1 MSMLAG
7 LIPLRRRA
15 LGRAGLGLVL
25 LLGGLAL
32 GVSLTTGLFPL
43 TVGLALAGLLAS
55 LALFHAGPALVG
67 TLIFALFLGV
77 ARRLFQYGFDTGD
90 VLVDPLFLI
99 PPLATTVLAAVAVS
113 RGALRA
119 RTALSS
125 AVLGITALGVVGALN
140 PLQGGFLAAVLGLVV
155 FITPVLWFWI
165 GRTLVD
171 DRRMGQVLLLA
182 ATVAVA
188 SAVYGLDQTSGHFFS
203 WDQRWLDSVEDY
215 ASLREAG
222 FTRAFGFASSAAEYG
237 KLLGVGVV
245 VVVSSMIARR
255 QVLWLPVVGL
265 LGTALFLSG
274 LRTTLVLTVVA
285 LGLIWGTR
293 RGASAVQLVL
303 YGGIAVVVV
312 FLLAAQFSPTAG
324 GDTAATVFADRQL
337 VGLGNPLDSQTSTL
351 QAHVG
356 LVGRSFAGLV
366 SAPLGHGTATIT
378 IAGQRFG
385 ESQVGDTDLADAAI
399 GFGVLG
405 VAVYLILAVR
415 LFRQAHLLAVRRG
428 DALGFAA
435 IGIVVV
441 SSLQWLNGGLY
452 AANFLA
458 WLTFGWIDHAASQL
472 NEHAPDMSEE
482 SEEVANVPGV
492 IV

>member
-1 MSMLAG
+1 MSMMAG

-15 LGRAGLGLVL
+15 LGRAGLGLVF

-32 GVSLTTGLFPL
+32 GVSLTTSLFPFAAF
-43 TVGLALAGLLAS
+43 LALAGLLATF
-55 LALFHAGPALVG
+55 ALFHAGPALVG
-67 TLIFALFLGV
+67 TLLFTLFLGV

-90 VLVDPLFLI
+90 VLVDPLFLV
-99 PPLATTVLAAVAVS
+99 PSLATMVLAAVAVS

-125 AVLGITALGVVGALN
+125 VVLGITALGVVGALN
-140 PLQGGFLAAVLGLVV
+140 PQQGGFLAAALGLVV

-165 GRTLVD
+165 GRALVD

-188 SAVYGLDQTSGHFFS
+188 SAVYGLDQTSGRFFS
-203 WDQRWLDSVEDY
+203 WDQRWLDTVEY
-215 ASLREAG
+215 SSLREAG

-237 KLLGVGVV
+237 KLLGIGMV

-255 QVLWLPVVGL
+255 QVRWLPLIGL

-293 RGASAVQLVL
+293 RRASAVQLVL
-303 YGGIAVVVV
+303 YGGIAVVLL
-312 FLLAAQFSPTAG
+312 FLLAAQFTPTAG
-324 GDTAATVFADRQL
+324 GDDAATVFAERQL
-337 VGLGNPLDSQTSTL
+337 VGLSNPLDPQTSTL
-351 QAHVG
+351 QGHVG

-366 SAPLGHGTATIT
+366 SAPLGQGTATIT

-399 GFGVLG
+399 AFGILG

-452 AANFLA
+452 AASFLA
-458 WLTFGWIDHAASQL
+458 WLTFGWIDHASSKL
-472 NEHAPDMSEE
+472 TDDAPDMSEE
-482 SEEVANVPGV
+482 VANAPGV